1 VVYAQIAGAPEEPI
15 GEAETRGP
23 PDPRARPLTTN
34 IPAGPPPPAKGE
46 DITVTDKETFA
57 PDDNTDDIIDAALK
71 EVTVDD
77 VIRRLEMLVSIYNQR
92 EISRQINIL
101 DIMMDRIG
109 LASFFPSLAEA
120 MGKAIESGNYISTRL
135 EDILTKLKGSATT
148 HEGEQWLEPQRAPES
163 PETAEVR
170 KGLEQQQEEEELR
183 KARRRE
189 RELAKAK
196 GQTPEGGAGAAAAQ
210 ELAAPT
216 AMPTPPARPIATR

>member
-1 VVYAQIAGAPEEPI
+1 MAGAPPEPI
-15 GEAETRGP
+15 GEAETKGP
-23 PDPRARPLTTN
+23 PDPRARPLSAN
-34 IPAGPPPPAKGE
+34 VPPPAPPPPAKEEAG
-46 DITVTDKETFA
+46 DITVTDEEPVTA
-57 PDDNTDDIIDAALK
+57 DDKTDDIIDAALK

-148 HEGEQWLEPQRAPES
+148 HQGEEWLEPTRAPET
-163 PETAEVR
+163 PETAAVR
-170 KGLEQQQEEEELR
+170 QGLEKQEEEEELR

-216 AMPTPPARPIATR
+216 AVPAPPARPIATR